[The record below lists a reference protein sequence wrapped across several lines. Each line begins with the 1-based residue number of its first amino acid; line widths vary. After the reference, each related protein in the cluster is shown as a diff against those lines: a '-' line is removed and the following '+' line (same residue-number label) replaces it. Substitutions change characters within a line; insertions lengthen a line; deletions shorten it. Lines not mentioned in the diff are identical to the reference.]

1 MRTIEQIL
9 QIHFDCSVPFRL
21 DGNLTSTGAEAC
33 CNLTELLNDLENIG
47 VINNAAES
55 IRRLDKIIS
64 ERLDK
69 LDRNT
74 GSKCIVLFGEMDA
87 AYYAE
92 DGINGLEEHR
102 DELGGQIVEHEFQ
115 TPSEREAYIK
125 GVNDAL
131 DWGGAISIGDVD
143 FDRVRE
149 IYNSPAGK
157 S

>member
-9 QIHFDCSVPFRL
+9 QIHFGCSVPFRL

-33 CNLTELLNDLENIG
+33 CNLDELLNDLENIG

-69 LDRNT
+69 LDRNA
-74 GSKCIVLFGEMDA
+74 GSKCIVLFGEMDSS
-87 AYYAE
+87 YYAE
-92 DGINGLEEHR
+92 NGIDGLEEHN
-102 DELGGQIVEHEFQ
+102 DELSGQIVEHEFE
-115 TPSEREAYIK
+115 TAAEREAYVK

-131 DWGGAISIGDVD
+131 DWGGAISIADED
-143 FDRVRE
+143 FERVCAL
-149 IYNSPAGK
+149 YNSPTGK